1 MIIFLLITHQFSL
14 YITNKWSEIRFK
26 IVFPTFQRDIQVKLN
41 YHKKNY
47 SLERDQSNYIFVCTS
62 FFSLSLRSTE
72 DKFCATNMERISCT
86 RVKDQIQEFNMK
98 DIGKNVCMC
107 FELSTYLL
115 FISVIVVGILCYTFD
130 HFDRFIIN
138 IFVCD
143 FSYVYIVL
151 V

>member
-1 MIIFLLITHQFSL
+1 MIIFLLITYQFSL
-14 YITNKWSEIRFK
+14 YNKWSEIRFK

-41 YHKKNY
+41 YQKKNY

-98 DIGKNVCMC
+98 DIGKNVCVCVSNCRRIC
-107 FELSTYLL
+107 FSSVLL
-115 FISVIVVGILCYTFD
+115 LLVFFAVPSIILIISL
-130 HFDRFIIN
+130 
-138 IFVCD
+138 
-143 FSYVYIVL
+143 
-151 V
+151 